1 MKYLKRFESIFGSAE
16 PKQISGDEWSRTHKT
31 LGKEFFSKSEM
42 DTLVNLMENRG
53 RDHMSKEE
61 WDELGW
67 SEKIDN
73 YRIGVTFLTFYN
85 PTYGE
90 DNPHPYEVFI
100 LKCKDDWFLVSFYQE
115 DYDGDEY
122 HGGYEEYYECDGFDC
137 LLDLLKK
144 EAKLG

>member
-1 MKYLKRFESIFGSAE
+1 MA
-16 PKQISGDEWSRTHKT
+16 PKNGWLQKIQISNKIKKNIVEKHY
-31 LGKEFFSKSEM
+31 
-42 DTLVNLMENRG
+42 LVKIG
-53 RDHMSKEE
+53 
-61 WDELGW
+61 
-67 SEKIDN
+67 EKIDN

-122 HGGYEEYYECDGFDC
+122 HGGYEEYYECDGFEC

>member
-1 MKYLKRFESIFGSAE
+1 MKYLKKFESIFGSAE

-42 DTLVNLMENRG
+42 NTLVNLMEDSG
-53 RDHMSKEE
+53 REHMEEEE
-61 WDELGW
+61 WDNLGW

-73 YRIGVTFLTFYN
+73 FHIGLAYLSFYN

-122 HGGYEEYYECDGFDC
+122 HGGYEEYYECDGFEC